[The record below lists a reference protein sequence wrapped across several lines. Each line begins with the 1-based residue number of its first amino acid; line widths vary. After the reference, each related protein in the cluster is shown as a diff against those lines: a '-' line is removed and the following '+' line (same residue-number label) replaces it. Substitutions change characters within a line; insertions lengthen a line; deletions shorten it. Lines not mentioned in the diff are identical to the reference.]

1 MLSEQLR
8 SDDDDRT
15 TRKSDDDRTAQNVES
30 ANLPTEGGR
39 VRRGITRIAVLAVGL
54 LATVGTASAQHG
66 GGMMGGGGY
75 GGFGIPGFGLVFWVL
90 LVLGVVGLL
99 AYARD
104 GRRSRADTAARTT
117 TGPGHTDRALET
129 LRERYARGELTDEE
143 FERRRAEL
151 ERSR

>member
-1 MLSEQLR
+1 MLSEQTR
-8 SDDDDRT
+8 SEDGV
-15 TRKSDDDRTAQNVES
+15 DRTAQNVES
-30 ANLPTEGGR
+30 TRSRAEGGR
-39 VRRGITRIAVLAVGL
+39 VRRGIARIGVLGVAL

-66 GGMMGGGGY
+66 GGMMGGGY

-90 LVLGVVGLL
+90 LGLGVVGLF

-104 GRRSRADTAARTT
+104 GRRSRPDTAAGA
-117 TGPGHTDRALET
+117 GPGREHSDRALET

-143 FERRRAEL
+143 FENRRAEL

>member
-1 MLSEQLR
+1 MLSEQLQSE
-8 SDDDDRT
+8 SDE
-15 TRKSDDDRTAQNVES
+15 RTAHNVES
-30 ANLPTEGGR
+30 TRLHTKGGR
-39 VRRGITRIAVLAVGL
+39 VRRGIARIAVLAVGL
-54 LATVGTASAQHG
+54 LATIGTASAQHGG

-90 LVLGVVGLL
+90 LGLGVVGLF

-104 GRRSRADTAARTT
+104 GRRSRPDTAAGA
-117 TGPGHTDRALET
+117 GPGQEHTDRALET
-129 LRERYARGELTDEE
+129 LRERYASGDLTDEE

>member
-1 MLSEQLR
+1 MLILPAVR
-8 SDDDDRT
+8 SWL
-15 TRKSDDDRTAQNVES
+15 A
-30 ANLPTEGGR
+30 
-39 VRRGITRIAVLAVGL
+39 RIGVLAAGL
-54 LATVGTASAQHG
+54 LGTVGTASAQHG
-66 GGMMGGGGY
+66 GGAMGGGY

-90 LVLGVVGLL
+90 VALGVVGLL

-104 GRRSRADTAARTT
+104 ERGSRRTAKAKAGPEQGR
-117 TGPGHTDRALET
+117 TDRALET

>member
-1 MLSEQLR
+1 MLSER
-8 SDDDDRT
+8 AGSD
-15 TRKSDDDRTAQNVES
+15 DDDRTAQNVES
-30 ANLPTEGGR
+30 TRSRAEGGR
-39 VRRGITRIAVLAVGL
+39 VRRGIARVGVLGVAL
-54 LATVGTASAQHG
+54 LATVGTASAQHGG

-75 GGFGIPGFGLVFWVL
+75 GGFGIPGFGLVFWL
-90 LVLGVVGLL
+90 LLGLGVVGLF

-104 GRRSRADTAARTT
+104 GRRFRPDTAAGTA
-117 TGPGHTDRALET
+117 PGQEHTDRALET